1 MKIHAYPRLHANMK
15 FLYGPH
21 TFTLPGFEGPRAD
34 VETRDDVAG
43 NPDPVRRPGGDC
55 VPDNGAPQ
63 VNNLDAFL
71 LAVIAL
77 SSMTFLW
84 GELS

>member
-43 NPDPVRRPGGDC
+43 DRRAVRDSAGDHLSCGGASK
-55 VPDNGAPQ
+55 VSW
-63 VNNLDAFL
+63 LDALL
-71 LAVIAL
+71 LAVMAL
-77 SSMTFLW
+77 TSMALYL
-84 GELS
+84 GEMP

>member
-43 NPDPVRRPGGDC
+43 NPDPRGDRGGHRVSDLR
-55 VPDNGAPQ
+55 VEAMTWI
-63 VNNLDAFL
+63 DALL

-77 SSMTFLW
+77 TSMAFLL
-84 GELS
+84 GEMP

>member
-1 MKIHAYPRLHANMK
+1 MKIHAYPRLYANMK

-43 NPDPVRRPGGDC
+43 DRRAVRDSAGDHLPDR
-55 VPDNGAPQ
+55 GASE
-63 VNNLDAFL
+63 VNNLDALL
-71 LAVIAL
+71 LAVMAL
-77 SSMTFLW
+77 TSMAFYL
-84 GELS
+84 GELP